1 MINKCDCCGKFRKKS
16 DLILQ
21 EEVSTDGYQLDQYLE
36 CKDCMSP
43 ADHEI
48 YFGKKEAVAND

>member
-1 MINKCDCCGKFRKKS
+1 MSKQCDLCGKFRA
-16 DLILQ
+16 DVNLVLMQ
-21 EEVSTDGYQLDQYLE
+21 AEGDEQWLE

-48 YFGKKEAVAND
+48 YFGKKEAGAND